1 MWGRG
6 LGPPVS
12 EAELHGF
19 VDGGLDRAR
28 REFVEA
34 HLAETPADA
43 ARVATWRAQN
53 EWVRGAFAEIKS
65 PPPAWPAPPEPKLHC
80 EAVAAVPHK
89 LGHAESGGEARSWR
103 ERWFWPLIGLA
114 LGIGGL
120 IHSGAGHLISAY
132 GPLASGNRRIFT
144 PLAPSDSP
152 DMAQG
157 RAGEVGP
164 KSLSEAG
171 APLLPN
177 LTFDSYR
184 LTGVQSLP
192 GNMGQKL
199 CLFYARPDSGSLSLC
214 VEPTAG
220 PSESA
225 PQLSSRSPTAAIN
238 WRQRDADYALTG
250 SLAVPELRALAESVR
265 TQIEAFESR

>member
-28 REFVEA
+28 REIVEA
-34 HLAETPADA
+34 HLAATPTDA

-53 EWVRGAFAEIKS
+53 EWIRGAFAELKA

-80 EAVAAVPHK
+80 EAVATVPHK
-89 LGHAESGGEARSWR
+89 LGQTESVGEARSRR
-103 ERWFWPLIGLA
+103 ERWFWPLIALA
-114 LGIGGL
+114 FAIGAL
-120 IHSGAGHLISAY
+120 IHSGAIHFISAY
-132 GPLASGNRRIFT
+132 GPLAGEDRRIF
-144 PLAPSDSP
+144 APQASP

-157 RAGEVGP
+157 RAGEAGS
-164 KSLSEAG
+164 KSLSEAA

-192 GNMGQKL
+192 GNKGQKL

-225 PQLSSRSPTAAIN
+225 PQFSSRSPTAAIN
-238 WRQRDADYALTG
+238 WRQRGAEYALTG

>member
-34 HLAETPADA
+34 HLAATPTDA

-103 ERWFWPLIGLA
+103 ERGFWPFIGLA
-114 LGIGGL
+114 LAIGGL
-120 IHSGAGHLISAY
+120 IQSGAEHLVLAY
-132 GPLASGNRRIFT
+132 GPLASEDRRIVP
-144 PLAPSDSP
+144 PLAPSNSH

-157 RAGEVGP
+157 RAGEAGS
-164 KSLSEAG
+164 KSLSEAA

-199 CLFYARPDSGSLSLC
+199 CLFYARPNSGLLSFC
-214 VEPTAG
+214 VEPMAG

-225 PQLSSRSPTAAIN
+225 PELSSRSPTAAIN
-238 WRQRDADYALTG
+238 WRQAGAEYTLTG
-250 SLAVPELRALAESVR
+250 PLAMPELRALAESAR